1 MVWRIPI
8 LVLTLVTVAAAQ
20 SPPGIRLPEGKGRE
34 LVERVCTTC
43 HSSAVFVG
51 NPGGLTHWNLIVAQM
66 IQKGAAATD
75 AEFSQIVQ
83 YLADRFGSVQGRTT
97 LPDGPGRQTVER
109 VCGNCHTAE
118 LVSDRRGDLQTWTR
132 TVNTMLNRGAKAT
145 PEEAVEIVTYLAMQ
159 FGTDVS
165 VGPIRVN
172 QYEATELELALGIS
186 EKEAEA
192 IVNYRATNGRIK
204 SWEELVTI
212 SGVDP
217 LKLGLKR
224 ERIEY

>member
-1 MVWRIPI
+1 MICRIPI
-8 LVLTLVTVAAAQ
+8 LILTLVTIAAAQ
-20 SPPGIRLPEGKGRE
+20 SPPGVRLPEGKGSE
-34 LVERVCTTC
+34 LVERVCTSC
-43 HSSAVFVG
+43 HSSAVFAG
-51 NPGGLTHWNLIVAQM
+51 NPGGVTHWNLIVAQM
-66 IQKGAAATD
+66 VQKGAVATD

-83 YLADRFGSVQGRTT
+83 YLADRFGSVRGRTT

-145 PEEAVEIVTYLAMQ
+145 PQEAVEIIAYLAMQ
-159 FGTDVS
+159 FGADVS
-165 VGPIRVN
+165 VGPILVN
-172 QYEATELELALGIS
+172 QYMTADLELALEIP
-186 EKEAEA
+186 ETEAKA
-192 IVNYRATNGRIK
+192 IVNYRATNGKIK
-204 SWEELVTI
+204 SWEDLVKI
-212 SGVDP
+212 PGVDP

>member
-8 LVLTLVTVAAAQ
+8 LVLTLVTIAAAQ
-20 SPPGIRLPEGKGRE
+20 SPPGIPLPEGNGKE

-43 HSSAVFVG
+43 HSSAVFAG

-83 YLADRFGSVQGRTT
+83 YLAERFGSVRGRTT

-118 LVSDRRGDLQTWTR
+118 LVSDRRGDLRTWTQ
-132 TVNTMLNRGAKAT
+132 TVNTMLNRGAKAN
-145 PEEAVEIVTYLAMQ
+145 PEEAAEIAAYLAMQ

-172 QYEATELELALGIS
+172 QYLTGELELALEIP

-192 IVNYRATNGRIK
+192 IVNYRTTNGRIK
-204 SWEELVTI
+204 NWEELITI

>member
-1 MVWRIPI
+1 MAWRIRI
-8 LVLTLVTVAAAQ
+8 LVLTSVSLAAGQ
-20 SPPGIRLPEGKGRE
+20 SPPGIPLPEGKGRD
-34 LVERVCTTC
+34 LVERVCTNC
-43 HSSAVFVG
+43 HSSAVFMD

-83 YLADRFGSVQGRTT
+83 YLADRFGSVRGRTT

-118 LVSDRRGDLQTWTR
+118 LVSDRRGDLKTWTQ
-132 TVNTMLNRGAKAT
+132 TVNSMLNRGAKAT
-145 PEEAVEIVTYLAMQ
+145 AEEAVEITTYLAEQ
-159 FGTDVS
+159 FGADVS
-165 VGPIRVN
+165 VLPIRVN
-172 QYEATELELALGIS
+172 QYKAAELELALEIP

-204 SWEELVTI
+204 SWEELVKI

>member
-1 MVWRIPI
+1 M
-8 LVLTLVTVAAAQ
+8 
-20 SPPGIRLPEGKGRE
+20 
-34 LVERVCTTC
+34 ERVCTNC
-43 HSSAVFVG
+43 HSSAVFTD

-75 AEFSQIVQ
+75 AEFSQVVQ
-83 YLADRFGSVQGRTT
+83 YLAERFGSVPGRTT

-118 LVSDRRGDLQTWTR
+118 LVSDRRGDLQTWTQ

-145 PEEAVEIVTYLAMQ
+145 PEEAVEIAAYLASQ
-159 FGTDVS
+159 FGSDVS
-165 VGPIRVN
+165 VLPIRIN
-172 QYEATELELALGIS
+172 QYKTAELELALEIP

-204 SWEELVTI
+204 SWEELVRI

>member
-1 MVWRIPI
+1 MAWRIPI
-8 LVLTLVTVAAAQ
+8 LVLTSVSLTAGQ
-20 SPPGIRLPEGKGRE
+20 SPPDIPLPEGKGRE
-34 LVERVCTTC
+34 LVERVCTNC
-43 HSSAVFVG
+43 HSSAVFAG
-51 NPGGLTHWNLIVAQM
+51 NPGGVTHWNLIVAQM

-83 YLADRFGSVQGRTT
+83 YLAERFGSVRGRTT

-118 LVSDRRGDLQTWTR
+118 LVSDRRGDLQTWTQ
-132 TVNTMLNRGAKAT
+132 TVNSMRNRGAKAT
-145 PEEAVEIVTYLAMQ
+145 PEEAVEIAAYLAMQ

-165 VGPIRVN
+165 VLPIRVN
-172 QYEATELELALGIS
+172 QYKIAELQLALEIP

-204 SWEELVTI
+204 SWEELVRI

-217 LKLGLKR
+217 FKLGLKR